1 VARSCMGVLEQLG
14 SAPQAEDDEP
24 GAGVAVS
31 ARWEKAAGGLFAA
44 VRFAAMS
51 WSAPAELPKQTAWE
65 SARARMIEELWGRE
79 DVHIEREDAERPGVD
94 RLSWMG

>member
-1 VARSCMGVLEQLG
+1 
-14 SAPQAEDDEP
+14 
-24 GAGVAVS
+24 VS